1 MAILPRPTL
10 AQGALRGQGRWRAR
24 CASGAALAL
33 LIGLLAAGCGRKAEP
48 ERGPVALPVEVLAD
62 TGLIRRLPRAPFDS
76 VAPPSAAVW
85 MTRVWPTRAPL
96 EVPVP
101 VPRPETLA
109 APPPSEAE
117 LVVDENLKPPILRV
131 GVALRV
137 PRGARGVVELDVRV
151 AEDGSVSDALWA
163 GGSSD
168 STLIEPAVAAA
179 LAMRF
184 YPALQG
190 GRPVAV
196 WCRQRFDFMR
206 R

>member
-1 MAILPRPTL
+1 MANLPRPTL
-10 AQGALRGQGRWRAR
+10 AQGALPRQATRRAR
-24 CASGAALAL
+24 CTSGVALAL
-33 LIGLLAAGCGRKAEP
+33 LVGLLAAGCGRKGEP

-62 TGLIRRLPRAPFDS
+62 TGHIRRLPRARFAGAA
-76 VAPPSAAVW
+76 APGAAVW
-85 MTRVWPTRAPL
+85 MTRVSPRRAPL

-101 VPRPETLA
+101 TPRSETLA
-109 APPPSEAE
+109 VPPPSAA
-117 LVVDENLKPPILRV
+117 LVVDENLKPPILRA
-131 GVALRV
+131 GAALRV

-168 STLIEPAVAAA
+168 STLIESAVAAA

-190 GRPVAV
+190 DRPVAV